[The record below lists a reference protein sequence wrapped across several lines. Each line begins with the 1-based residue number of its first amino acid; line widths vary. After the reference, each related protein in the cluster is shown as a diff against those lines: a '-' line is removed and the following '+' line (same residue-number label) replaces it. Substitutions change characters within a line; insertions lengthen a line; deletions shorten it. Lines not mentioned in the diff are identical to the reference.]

1 MRKKEALIIKHN
13 FKEIQIEVL
22 EITIADILAMLFS
35 AKNDD
40 EFNASFVANYFE
52 TNIGF
57 FINSPVHISKMSANA
72 IESIGESFQ
81 RINKEYFKPEPVTT
95 IIKQTNKIKIASKLK
110 RYVKHE
116 KADLISIVNSLIQMG
131 HIEAINY
138 GWSFFDAILEDLKRK
153 SD

>member
-52 TNIGF
+52 RNIGF

-72 IESIGESFQ
+72 IELITDSFLNV
-81 RINKEYFKPEPVTT
+81 NKEYFNPES
-95 IIKQTNKIKIASKLK
+95 KQANKRKISSKLK

>member
-13 FKEIQIEVL
+13 FQEIQIEVL
-22 EITIADILAMLFS
+22 EITIADILVMLFS

-57 FINSPVHISKMSANA
+57 FINSSIHISKMSANA
-72 IESIGESFQ
+72 IELISNSFLNV
-81 RINKEYFKPEPVTT
+81 NKEYFNPESE
-95 IIKQTNKIKIASKLK
+95 QTNKRKIASKLK

-153 SD
+153 SN

>member
-13 FKEIQIEVL
+13 FQEIQIEVL
-22 EITIADILAMLFS
+22 EITIADILVM
-35 AKNDD
+35 
-40 EFNASFVANYFE
+40 FNASFVANYFE

-57 FINSPVHISKMSANA
+57 FINSSIHISKMSANA
-72 IESIGESFQ
+72 IELISNSFLNV
-81 RINKEYFKPEPVTT
+81 NKEYFNPENE
-95 IIKQTNKIKIASKLK
+95 QTNKRKMASKLK

-116 KADLISIVNSLIQMG
+116 KADLISIVNSLIQIG

-153 SD
+153 SN

>member
-13 FKEIQIEVL
+13 LKEIQIEIL
-22 EITIADILAMLFS
+22 EITISDILAMLFS

-40 EFNASFVANYFE
+40 EFNASFVVNYFE

-57 FINSPVHISKMSANA
+57 FINSPIHISKMSANA
-72 IESIGESFQ
+72 IELINDSFLN
-81 RINKEYFKPEPVTT
+81 INKEYFNPEPVIT
-95 IIKQTNKIKIASKLK
+95 IEPKKVKKIASKLK